1 MQDIV
6 FLTVRLIKVI
16 IIDMARKKEFD
27 EKHVLLAA
35 AQVFATHG
43 YAGTSIDQ
51 LVKAT
56 GLLWGSLYGTFY
68 SKAELFNTS
77 LRQQLQGDDEPLLID
92 LVIIA
97 LLERVNV
104 DKNVKEMIEKWIENN
119 TSNEKNSFQD
129 SIAARILARAN
140 LSIGEKG
147 E

>member
-6 FLTVRLIKVI
+6 FLTVRSIKVI

-56 GLLWGSLYGTFY
+56 GLLRGSLYGTFY